1 MCIGSHDTVDMIAA
15 TLSPTTTQHIIIS
28 STTLL
33 ITSSSSVIPSSSSSH
48 TSPYSAPLV
57 ACMSVL
63 LAILILTAVI
73 VMISCVVWHKS
84 SKKPLSPSQ
93 SEMSSPPSSP
103 SPLINPS
110 LLDGYIHPLA
120 LPQVSYNYTSYLVML
135 V

>member
-33 ITSSSSVIPSSSSSH
+33 ITSSSSVIPSSSPH
-48 TSPYSAPLV
+48 TLSYSAPLI

-73 VMISCVVWHKS
+73 VMISCVVCHKS

-103 SPLINPS
+103 SPLINTS
-110 LLDGYIHPLA
+110 LLDGYIQYPLA
-120 LPQVSYNYTSYLVML
+120 LPQVSYIHPIL
-135 V
+135 